1 MKLDK
6 TDKSVKTDSSEL
18 DSSKDDSSKVTEVKK
33 SKKVSNATQSK
44 LIDLMKSN
52 KKISLED
59 ALKKLEDNNE
69 LASASNRTSSK
80 NTDVMNEFKSE
91 FDSLVNKFVKD
102 KKFTRDNK
110 RVTVLNVDKAIRIPK
125 MYFASNKDSK

>member
-6 TDKSVKTDSSEL
+6 VKTDSSET
-18 DSSKDDSSKVTEVKK
+18 DSSKATEVKK

-80 NTDVMNEFKSE
+80 NTDVMNEFKTE

-125 MYFASNKDSK
+125 MYYASNKDSK

>member
-1 MKLDK
+1 MKLDN
-6 TDKSVKTDSSEL
+6 VKTDSSEA
-18 DSSKDDSSKVTEVKK
+18 DSSKVTEVKK

-80 NTDVMNEFKSE
+80 NTDVMNEFKTE

-125 MYFASNKDSK
+125 MYYASNKDSK

>member
-80 NTDVMNEFKSE
+80 NTDVMNEFKTE

-102 KKFTRDNK
+102 KKFTKDNK
-110 RVTVLNVDKAIRIPK
+110 RVTVLNVDRAIRIPK

>member
-6 TDKSVKTDSSEL
+6 VKTDSSET
-18 DSSKDDSSKVTEVKK
+18 DSSKATEVKK

-80 NTDVMNEFKSE
+80 NTDVMNEFKTE

-125 MYFASNKDSK
+125 MYYASNKDSKQ

>member
-6 TDKSVKTDSSEL
+6 VKTDSSET
-18 DSSKDDSSKVTEVKK
+18 DSSKATEVKK

-80 NTDVMNEFKSE
+80 NTDVMNEFKTE